1 MEIYIYLH
9 HCIFLTFLLGPFLQY
24 LSHDQKG
31 TRVLHAGKLECP
43 ASWCPRGCLTNSRA
57 SGGLDRRRSTG
68 TLFNPRKDLSN
79 HVTENSS
86 RKKNKKNYIF
96 NVKTNGASRT
106 SQSIG
111 CLQVLF
117 YFVTVKRFH
126 THSRAVGSL
135 VDCPKTQ

>member
-1 MEIYIYLH
+1 ME
-9 HCIFLTFLLGPFLQY
+9 G
-24 LSHDQKG
+24 G
-31 TRVLHAGKLECP
+31 RP
-43 ASWCPRGCLTNSRA
+43 ALYSIPERT
-57 SGGLDRRRSTG
+57 
-68 TLFNPRKDLSN
+68 SN

-86 RKKNKKNYIF
+86 RKKQNKKNYIF

>member
-1 MEIYIYLH
+1 MCIYIPTPLYFPDLPPGSLPP
-9 HCIFLTFLLGPFLQY
+9 IFESRSKRNSSPVCR
-24 LSHDQKG
+24 
-31 TRVLHAGKLECP
+31 RVE
-43 ASWCPRGCLTNSRA
+43 ASCQLVSSQLPYEFTDSRGFEWKAALYSIPERT
-57 SGGLDRRRSTG
+57 
-68 TLFNPRKDLSN
+68 SN

-86 RKKNKKNYIF
+86 RKKQIKTKNYIF